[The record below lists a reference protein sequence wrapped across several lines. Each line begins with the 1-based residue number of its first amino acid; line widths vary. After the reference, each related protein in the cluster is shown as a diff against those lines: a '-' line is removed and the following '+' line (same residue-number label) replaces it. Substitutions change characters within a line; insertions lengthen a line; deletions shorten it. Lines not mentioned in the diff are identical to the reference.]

1 MLFSRILLLIFS
13 FNIQNIWMKH
23 EQSINWF
30 SSVTLHTHVHA
41 SVHAHSLVVWHY
53 LILKTDWILKI
64 QFSMLAQTL
73 KTILAIEIHFF
84 SAQYFNIHH
93 LIWRR
98 KTVDYHLQIR
108 KMKSRADKPQDQNLD
123 SLNPDYWW

>member
-1 MLFSRILLLIFS
+1 
-13 FNIQNIWMKH
+13 
-23 EQSINWF
+23 
-30 SSVTLHTHVHA
+30 
-41 SVHAHSLVVWHY
+41 
-53 LILKTDWILKI
+53 
-64 QFSMLAQTL
+64 MLAQTL
-73 KTILAIEIHFF
+73 KTILAIEIPFF